1 MKNGWISKDQI
12 YIPEVRKK
20 GFQSSVI
27 IRNYIPPKEKIKS
40 GYRVENREETTL
52 LDETHQDE
60 KMILLDETYPDEET
74 VLLSDEYVDDE
85 ATVLL
90 QEMPT
95 AIMYIKHI
103 RTNTIIKIDS
113 DQFIIGKSSACD
125 YMIEG
130 NLQSGGGGV
139 VYKAYHKRLKNY
151 VILKK
156 LKRRSANMRINRQ
169 EVDILKNLSHMY
181 LPQVLDFLT
190 VKGDIYTVMSF
201 IPGKSFKE
209 LLDEK
214 ASFTQN
220 QLIIWGM
227 QLCSALHY
235 LHSQNPPIIHGDIK
249 PANIMLT
256 PEGNICLI
264 DFNISFYLDGNTVLG
279 YSEGYASPEQ
289 YIIALD
295 RKSSN
300 TTLPKHSVIDEKS
313 DIYSVG
319 ATFFHLITG
328 YRLDEK
334 RSFKS
339 EEKRLLQENVS
350 DAFVN
355 VILKSIEVDRKKRY
369 ANAYELYQ
377 GFRNIHKKDKRYKQL
392 LTSQWIIRGGLVLCL
407 AVSIVLE
414 GYGIHTLK
422 LEKVDKY
429 NHIVEKQVKYRE
441 AQNYEEENAE
451 YENAVKLIPSN
462 IESYY
467 QNACTLYELE
477 EYEKCIEFIDYDIF
491 QNEKLSQNEDRLAE
505 IYYLKAESYFELEN
519 YGESVKAFEQLIG
532 IGGDEAVYYRD
543 YAIALAYNEEMDQ
556 AQKVLEK
563 ALDHGL
569 EEESIYYA
577 KGEIDKALGEWG
589 NAIEEFKDCISI
601 SEDNK
606 LKMRSYVLISDIYE
620 KQGDLSGK
628 RQILLEAQNNLPVEN
643 QLLILER
650 LVQTDIDLAENGQTD
665 LRNEAIET
673 SCKIIDQGWETYTTY
688 NNLAILY
695 QKQGDLENAKN
706 ILNTMITNYGDDYN
720 IEKRF
725 AFLEIDQQ
733 EMKANEERDYSAFLE
748 YYEKAEKMYYDQLK
762 NNDSDEE
769 MQLLENVYQQVEN
782 GGWVN

>member
-1 MKNGWISKDQI
+1 MID
-12 YIPEVRKK
+12 E
-20 GFQSSVI
+20 
-27 IRNYIPPKEKIKS
+27 EKIFS
-40 GYRVENREETTL
+40 DTYEIVGY
-52 LDETHQDE
+52 
-60 KMILLDETYPDEET
+60 
-74 VLLSDEYVDDE
+74 
-85 ATVLL
+85 
-90 QEMPT
+90 
-95 AIMYIKHI
+95 
-103 RTNTIIKIDS
+103 
-113 DQFIIGKSSACD
+113 
-125 YMIEG
+125 
-130 NLQSGGGGV
+130 LQSGGGGV
-139 VYKAYHKRLKNY
+139 VYKAYHKRLKKY

-190 VKGDIYTVMSF
+190 VKGEIYTVMSF

-220 QLIIWGM
+220 QLITWGM

-319 ATFFHLITG
+319 ATFFHLITS
-328 YRLDEK
+328 YKLDEK

-350 DAFVN
+350 DAFAN

-407 AVSIVLE
+407 AASIVLE

-429 NHIVEKQVKYRE
+429 NHIVEKQVEYRE

-519 YGESVKAFEQLIG
+519 YEESVKAFEQLIG

-569 EEESIYYA
+569 DEESIYYA

-620 KQGDLSGK
+620 KQGDMSGK

-650 LVQTDIDLAENGQTD
+650 LIQTDIDLAENGQTD
-665 LRNEAIET
+665 LRNEAIEI
-673 SCKIIDQGWETYTTY
+673 SYKIIDQGWETYTTY

-695 QKQGDLENAKN
+695 QKQGDLENAEN

-725 AFLEIDQQ
+725 AFLEIDRQ
-733 EMKANEERDYSAFLE
+733 EMKANEERDYSAFLG